1 MITMRRNLGSILIMT
16 TTISSITMHMK
27 KEQGKVLFDNQ
38 INNGSMYR
46 EQCEFGTGMEEGTKM
61 WRSEG
66 TILVIVIDLSKGGIL
81 DAIIPTVC
89 VKDKSGRNYKFPL
102 SHR

>member
-38 INNGSMYR
+38 INNGSIGIIVNLGR
-46 EQCEFGTGMEEGTKM
+46 DGRRLKM
-61 WRSEG
+61 RGSEG
-66 TILVIVIDLSKGGIL
+66 TILLIDEKEGKG
-81 DAIIPTVC
+81 C
-89 VKDKSGRNYKFPL
+89 NSSYRMWQ
-102 SHR
+102 SHEW